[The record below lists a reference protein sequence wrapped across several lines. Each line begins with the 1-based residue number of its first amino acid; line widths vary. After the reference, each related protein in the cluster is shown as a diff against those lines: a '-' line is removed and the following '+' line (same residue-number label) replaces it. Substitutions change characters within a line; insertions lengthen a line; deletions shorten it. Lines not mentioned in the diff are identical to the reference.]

1 MATYDDHGRE
11 LVDGWILI
19 DGPQIVSLGTGT
31 PPPVTP
37 QTEIIDTHG
46 AVAIPGMVNT
56 HHHLFQTLQRNMPAV
71 QDAKLFDWLTYL
83 YQIWRQLEPEDVLVS
98 ALAGIGE
105 LLLTGCTTTADHFY
119 LYPQD
124 QPSDLLDRT
133 IEAAQTLGIRFH
145 PCRGSMSR
153 GRSQGGLPPDDVVQ
167 DARTILDD
175 CERVIHRFHDPTPY
189 SMCRIGLAPCAPFTV
204 TDDLLVET
212 ARLARKHNVR
222 LHTHLAE
229 TKEEDAYCLATYG
242 ERPLQHMEKLEWSGP
257 DVWYAHGI
265 WFTPDELQRMAK
277 KGTGIAHCPTSN
289 LRLGSGIAPVPL
301 ALDLGVPVG
310 LAVDGSASNDASNM
324 LREVQ
329 ICTLIH
335 RVGTSVFAMPA
346 RRALRMATR
355 MGAQLLGRDD
365 LGQLKPGAAADIAV
379 FRLDDL
385 GCAGAMHDPLA
396 ALVFTTG
403 ARRANLV
410 LVNGQVVV
418 RNGQLV
424 HCLEQELFE
433 RANQRSAKMF
443 ERAELC

>member
-1 MATYDDHGRE
+1 MATNDDHGRE
-11 LVDGWILI
+11 LMDGWILV
-19 DGPQIVSLGTGT
+19 DGPQIVSLGTGA
-31 PPPVTP
+31 PPPVPP
-37 QTEIIDTHG
+37 QAEVIDTHG
-46 AVAIPGMVNT
+46 AVVIPGMVNT
-56 HHHLFQTLQRNMPAV
+56 HHHLFQTLQRNIPAV

-83 YQIWRQLEPEDVLVS
+83 YQIWRKLEPEDVLVS
-98 ALAGIGE
+98 ALVGIGE

-124 QPSDLLDRT
+124 QPTDLLDHT

-145 PCRGSMSR
+145 PSRGSMSR

-167 DARTILDD
+167 DSRTILDD
-175 CERVIHRFHDPTPY
+175 CERVIRQFHDPAPY
-189 SMCRIGLAPCAPFTV
+189 SMCRISLAPCAPFTV

-212 ARLARKHNVR
+212 ARLARKHQVR

-242 ERPLQHMEKLEWSGP
+242 ERPLQHMEKVEWSGP

-265 WFTPDELQRMAK
+265 WLTPDELQRMAR

-289 LRLGSGIAPVPL
+289 LRLGSGIAPIPL

-310 LAVDGSASNDASNM
+310 LAVDGSASNDSSNM

-335 RVGTSVFAMPA
+335 RVGTSIFAMPA
-346 RRALRMATR
+346 RKALRMATR
-355 MGAQLLGRDD
+355 IGAQLLGRDD

-403 ARRANLV
+403 TRRASMV

-418 RNGQLV
+418 RDGKLV
-424 HCLEQELFE
+424 NYLEQELVE
-433 RANQRSAKMF
+433 RANQRSEQML
-443 ERAELC
+443 ERAGL